1 MLRDIAHGLRRP
13 GIVERS
19 RLLADAIGGLEPW
32 QHAAMI
38 DITIGVQS
46 LLAHPELLDGVDDSL
61 ADLRRRQARDL
72 TDDPALIDRVTHA
85 PTTYV
90 LAHEPAMLLEHARL
104 IEPAPH
110 GRKVRLTVQPTSTA
124 GLYMVNVACRNRR
137 GLLSRLSGAFAD
149 AGHSVVS
156 ASLATWPDDSV
167 LDTFV
172 VAADCPP
179 DSASLTT
186 LLSEALRGR
195 LRPRRLV
202 GDAPRIVIDN
212 SIHPWHSVLR
222 ISGPDQIGLLSAVSF
237 ALSEIGVVVHHAVI
251 ETRDGIVDD
260 TFQISDRSGRKVP
273 DQASDRIRRT
283 LQKLRNGA

>member
-1 MLRDIAHGLRRP
+1 
-13 GIVERS
+13 
-19 RLLADAIGGLEPW
+19 
-32 QHAAMI
+32 
-38 DITIGVQS
+38 
-46 LLAHPELLDGVDDSL
+46 
-61 ADLRRRQARDL
+61 
-72 TDDPALIDRVTHA
+72 
-85 PTTYV
+85 
-90 LAHEPAMLLEHARL
+90 MLLEHARL

-124 GLYMVNVACRNRR
+124 GHYMVNVACRNRR
-137 GLLSRLSGAFAD
+137 GLLSRLSGGFAD

-172 VAADCPP
+172 VAADSPP
-179 DSASLTT
+179 DSASLTA

-202 GDAPRIVIDN
+202 GDAPRAVIDN

-222 ISGPDQIGLLSAVSF
+222 ISGPDQIGLLAAVSF

-273 DQASDRIRRT
+273 DQTSDRIRRT